1 MTMEEQLKAHAFW
14 IDPSFVEHATG
25 EVVHLVPQ
33 YLEPKDYETYFATL
47 RGRHYTLIPQADGG
61 LKALAPLRDSRS
73 QVSTIT
79 LTPVD
84 ENQPRTPVQQLAY
97 EQRDDVVR
105 GQLIGSAD

>member
-1 MTMEEQLKAHAFW
+1 MEEQLKTPAVW

-25 EVVHLVPQ
+25 EVIHLAPQ
-33 YLEPKDYETYFATL
+33 YLEAPNYETYFAAL
-47 RGRHYTLIPQADGG
+47 RDRHYTLIPQANGG
-61 LKALAPLRDSRS
+61 LKALAPLRNSRS

-84 ENQPRTPVQQLAY
+84 EHQPRTPAQQLAY

>member
-1 MTMEEQLKAHAFW
+1 MEEQLKAHAFW

-25 EVVHLVPQ
+25 EVVHLAPQ
-33 YLEPKDYETYFATL
+33 YLEQKNYEVYFTAL
-47 RGRHYTLIPQADGG
+47 RDRHYTLIPQADGG
-61 LKALAPLRDSRS
+61 LKALAPLRNSRS

-84 ENQPRTPVQQLAY
+84 ETQPRTPMQQLAY
-97 EQRDDVVR
+97 EQQDAVVR